1 MSKKT
6 LTASVVALAM
16 MALLASTALAGP
28 YGPGRGQGPN
38 APQLTQEQIAKIEQ
52 DRAAFMDAT
61 LGLRKQIAEK
71 QVEMRTLMAQPKV
84 DKAKF
89 STLANELIDLRAQM
103 AKERI
108 KYMGDDVNQLR
119 GYGAGLCGGRG
130 SFGGRGTGMGSSGR
144 GGRMGGFGGGP
155 GGGNCWQ

>member
-1 MSKKT
+1 
-6 LTASVVALAM
+6 
-16 MALLASTALAGP
+16 MA
-28 YGPGRGQGPN
+28 
-38 APQLTQEQIAKIEQ
+38 
-52 DRAAFMDAT
+52 
-61 LGLRKQIAEK
+61 LRKQIAEK
-71 QVEMRTLMAQPKV
+71 QVEMRTLMAQPKI